1 MQKIPIYNLYKYVI
15 ISSNMM
21 IDIQTYTYIMVFY
34 NIVHMIKILLN
45 RLEIMYRYPICVTL
59 IDFSTECEY
68 LFQIMIHTF
77 TLILS

>member
-34 NIVHMIKILLN
+34 NIVHMIKKPVEQT
-45 RLEIMYRYPICVTL
+45 RDHVPISDMCY
-59 IDFSTECEY
+59 ID
-68 LFQIMIHTF
+68 
-77 TLILS
+77 